1 MLITRNRELTPAFIT
16 LRLKDENIDHK
27 TFGYAMVNKE
37 QKRLYLYHADRRRG
51 PALIVPIEDVES
63 VTAEYR

>member
-1 MLITRNRELTPAFIT
+1 MLITRTREYTPAFIT

-37 QKRLYLYHADRRRG
+37 QNLLYLYHADRRRS
-51 PALIVPIEDVES
+51 PALIVPMEEVES